1 MSLKYRLT
9 DETSEPQLAFR
20 HLQAKVAE
28 KEKALR
34 LATLEIS
41 TLQVLLDTERLRCT
55 SSPILERELVHLRHS
70 YSRLSEIARDL
81 SFDAAGLLRT
91 HTSDDQILLIGFE
104 VLCRAV
110 LNHLGHV

>member
-1 MSLKYRLT
+1 M
-9 DETSEPQLAFR
+9 
-20 HLQAKVAE
+20 
-28 KEKALR
+28 R

-41 TLQVLLDTERLRCT
+41 TLQVLLDTERQRCT
-55 SSPILERELVHLRHS
+55 SSPIPERELVHLRHS

-91 HTSDDQILLIGFE
+91 HTSDDPILLIGFG

-110 LNHLGHV
+110 SNHLGHV